1 MIGRHRKEAE
11 RRRAY
16 WSMVLPPYLIFLFV
30 FAFPIVLAIVL
41 SLSDYGGGK
50 MFGGE
55 PWKITG
61 FQQYRKLFADPYF
74 WSALKN
80 NIYIV
85 LVSVFGQLPLGFLF
99 AYLIYRKIVKFGD
112 FWQGVL
118 YVPAIISTIVI
129 GIMWSIIFS
138 PYGPIADIANHLYTS
153 SFAAKLAEIFQSAGN
168 LNVTDDMV
176 DKIIK
181 ISSSTIGGVFSNP
194 HSELKDFLLSYGPN
208 QLGEVQQDL
217 VNLLAPKWSA
227 EFLNQRNLAMIPIC
241 FVTLWMWTG
250 TYLILFHANMQKID
264 SQILEAAQIDGA
276 SEMQVMRFVVVPSL
290 SGVILNAS
298 ILCISGSLSGFALIL
313 AMTGGGPARVT
324 QVLSIYMYDSAFMG
338 APNYPLANAIAMM
351 IVLFSLVLILFM
363 FALEKRF
370 GGKE

>member
-1 MIGRHRKEAE
+1 
-11 RRRAY
+11 
-16 WSMVLPPYLIFLFV
+16 MVLPSYVLFLFV
-30 FAFPIVLAIVL
+30 FAFPIAIAIIL
-41 SLSDYGGGK
+41 SLSNYGGGK

-61 FQQYRKLFADPYF
+61 FQQYKKLFADPYF
-74 WSALKN
+74 WNALKN

-85 LVSVFGQLPLGFLF
+85 LISVLGQLPLGFVF
-99 AYLIYRKIVKFGD
+99 AYLIYRKIVKFGA
-112 FWQGVL
+112 FWQGIL

-138 PYGPIADIANHLYTS
+138 PYGPIADLANRLYRS
-153 SFAAKLAEIFQSAGN
+153 SYSAKMAELFRSASA
-168 LNVTDDMV
+168 LTITDDLV
-176 DKIIK
+176 DKIIR
-181 ISSSTIGGVFSNP
+181 ISSRTIGAVFSSP
-194 HSELKDFLLSYGPN
+194 RVELKNFLLGYGPD
-208 QLGEVQQDL
+208 QLAMVQQDL

-227 EFLNQRNLAMIPIC
+227 EFLSQRDVAMIPVC

-264 SQILEAAQIDGA
+264 VQILEAAEIDGA
-276 SEMQVMRFVVVPSL
+276 SEMQVMRFVVAPSL
-290 SGVILNAS
+290 SGVILNAT

-351 IVLFSLVLILFM
+351 IVLFSLALILIM

>member
-1 MIGRHRKEAE
+1 
-11 RRRAY
+11 
-16 WSMVLPPYLIFLFV
+16 MVLPSYSLFLFV
-30 FAFPIVLAIVL
+30 FAFPIALAIIL
-41 SLSDYGGGK
+41 SLSNYSGGK

-61 FQQYRKLFADPYF
+61 FQQYKKLFADPYF
-74 WSALKN
+74 WNALKN

-85 LVSVFGQLPLGFLF
+85 LISVMGQLPLGFVF
-99 AYLIYRKIVKFGD
+99 AYLIYRKVVKFGA
-112 FWQGVL
+112 FWQGIL

-138 PYGPIADIANHLYTS
+138 PYGPIADLANRLYRS
-153 SFAAKLAEIFQSAGN
+153 IYSAKVAELFRSASA
-168 LNVTDDMV
+168 LTITDDLV

-181 ISSSTIGGVFSNP
+181 ISSRTIGTVFSNP
-194 HSELKDFLLSYGPN
+194 RVELKEFLLSYSPN
-208 QLGEVQQDL
+208 QLIMARQDL
-217 VNLLAPKWSA
+217 VNLLAPKWNA
-227 EFLNQRNLAMIPIC
+227 EFLSQSDIAMIPIC

-264 SQILEAAQIDGA
+264 VQILEAAEIDGA
-276 SEMQVMRFVVVPSL
+276 SEMQVMRFIVVPSL
-290 SGVILNAS
+290 SGAILNAA

-351 IVLFSLVLILFM
+351 IVLFSLALILM
-363 FALEKRF
+363 VFALEKRF

>member
-1 MIGRHRKEAE
+1 
-11 RRRAY
+11 
-16 WSMVLPPYLIFLFV
+16 MVLPSFLIFLFV

-41 SLSDYGGGK
+41 SLSNYGGGK

-55 PWKITG
+55 RWGITG
-61 FQQYRKLFADPYF
+61 FQQYKKLFADPYF
-74 WSALKN
+74 WNALKN

-85 LVSVFGQLPLGFLF
+85 LISVFGQLPLGFVF
-99 AYLIYRKIVKFGD
+99 AYLIYRKIVKYGA
-112 FWQGVL
+112 FWQGIL

-138 PYGPIADIANHLYTS
+138 PYGPIADVANRLYRNLYS
-153 SFAAKLAEIFQSAGN
+153 AKVGDIFRSFSA
-168 LNVTDDMV
+168 LNITDDIV

-181 ISSSTIGGVFSNP
+181 ISSQTIGTIFSNP
-194 HSELKDFLLSYGPN
+194 RAELKDFLLSYGPD
-208 QLGEVQQDL
+208 QLAMAQQDL
-217 VNLLAPKWSA
+217 VNLFAPKWSA
-227 EFLNQRNLAMIPIC
+227 EFLNQRDLAMIPIC

-250 TYLILFHANMQKID
+250 TYLILFHANMQKINI
-264 SQILEAAQIDGA
+264 QILEAAKIDGA
-276 SEMQVMRFVVVPSL
+276 SEMQVMRFVVIPSL
-290 SGVILNAS
+290 SGVILNAT
-298 ILCISGSLSGFALIL
+298 ILCVSGSLSGFALIL

-351 IVLFSLVLILFM
+351 IVLFSLALILLM
-363 FALEKRF
+363 IALEKRF

>member
-1 MIGRHRKEAE
+1 
-11 RRRAY
+11 
-16 WSMVLPPYLIFLFV
+16 MVLPSYLLFLFV
-30 FAFPIVLAIVL
+30 FAFPIVLAVIL
-41 SLSDYGGGK
+41 SLSDFGGGK

-74 WSALKN
+74 WNALKN

-85 LVSVFGQLPLGFLF
+85 LISVLGQLPLGFLF
-99 AYLIYRKIVKFGD
+99 AYLIYRKIVKFGA
-112 FWQGVL
+112 FWQGIL

-138 PYGPIADIANHLYTS
+138 PYGPIADLANRLYRS
-153 SFAAKLAEIFQSAGN
+153 LYSAKLTELFSSAGA
-168 LNVTDDMV
+168 LSVTDNLV
-176 DKIIK
+176 DKIIG
-181 ISSSTIGGVFSNP
+181 ISPQTIGAIFSSP
-194 HSELKDFLLSYGPN
+194 HVELKDFLLSYSPD
-208 QLGEVQQDL
+208 QLIMVQQDL

-227 EFLNQRNLAMIPIC
+227 EFLSQRDLAMIPIC

-264 SQILEAAQIDGA
+264 IQILEAAEIDGA

-290 SGVILNAS
+290 SGVILNAT

-338 APNYPLANAIAMM
+338 APNYPLANAIAIM
-351 IVLFSLVLILFM
+351 IVLFSLALILIM